1 MVACKIVSNW
11 NLMNAEERD
20 IFVREKFD
28 TYRSLGFCVMRYNK
42 LSVISLDDEA
52 LVWSGGNYHEIATI
66 VKFEKYLDKKLNE
79 GN

>member
-1 MVACKIVSNW
+1 MVHSKIVSDW

-28 TYRSLGFCVMRYNK
+28 TYRSFGFCVMRYDK

-66 VKFEKYLDKKLNE
+66 VKFEKYLDKELDGDN
-79 GN
+79 